1 MVLDFHKELTVTG
14 FKYTVMEGT
23 KISDY
28 GIWLRDEEGE
38 WIKAAEGKFDENE
51 TQSIYFTEEGSKNIV
66 SYKTSALKLEIRG
79 QKDKE
84 ISISELDV
92 LGVTGDN
99 VDFRRTEE
107 GTAAI
112 GRLSEDY
119 VYGDGTEDVIPAGSI
134 VFTGIY
140 KGNPAYNV
148 VMLYDQ
154 NGNIV
159 GGRGAGES

>member
-51 TQSIYFTEEGSKNIV
+51 TQSIYFTEEGSKNIA

-119 VYGDGTEDVIPAGSI
+119 VYGDGTEDPVRGGSRI
-134 VFTGIY
+134 
-140 KGNPAYNV
+140 
-148 VMLYDQ
+148 
-154 NGNIV
+154 
-159 GGRGAGES
+159 